1 MRISL
6 PNSNTFSKIFF
17 QSLGKEIDN
26 QIKGIATDSREI
38 QSGDLYIAIP
48 GENVDGHSFLK
59 EVFIAGAST
68 ALVSS
73 PNEDLKGNQII
84 VDNTIEAIGKVATKW
99 REQYQIPVI
108 GITGSNGKTSTKEL
122 LRHILSS
129 KFDIHATEGNYNT
142 SIGLPLTLLQL
153 NAFHGASI
161 LEMGA
166 NQKGDIDVLAKIAK
180 PNYGLITNIAPAHLE
195 GFGSIE
201 EVARTKSALF
211 KNLSDGIAFINL
223 TDHRVA
229 DIEIKGKSI
238 TFGLNPECDYPADL
252 HYEKDGTITLTINA
266 EEIPTHSSNLSFAK
280 NIIACSAISRELG
293 VEWEAIK
300 DRVSTFIPPQGRC
313 EVKEVNSNIIID
325 DTYNANLESTLAAID
340 YLTAFSGPG
349 KRIFVFG
356 DMLELGD
363 LSIEQHRKVGE
374 KCCEAGLDA
383 VLCFGKESMATCE
396 AINDLE
402 INEHF
407 NTKEELLK
415 FLKDI
420 VSPKDKILF
429 KGSRGMRMETIIE
442 GLVSGNAL

>member
-1 MRISL
+1 M
-6 PNSNTFSKIFF
+6 
-17 QSLGKEIDN
+17 
-26 QIKGIATDSREI
+26 
-38 QSGDLYIAIP
+38 
-48 GENVDGHSFLK
+48 
-59 EVFIAGAST
+59 
-68 ALVSS
+68 
-73 PNEDLKGNQII
+73 
-84 VDNTIEAIGKVATKW
+84 
-99 REQYQIPVI
+99 
-108 GITGSNGKTSTKEL
+108 
-122 LRHILSS
+122 
-129 KFDIHATEGNYNT
+129 
-142 SIGLPLTLLQL
+142 PLTLLQL

-211 KNLSDGIAFINL
+211 KNLGDGIAFINL

-325 DTYNANLESTLAAID
+325 NTYYANLESTLAAID

-383 VLCFGKESMATCE
+383 VLCFGKELSL
-396 AINDLE
+396 IH
-402 INEHF
+402 I
-407 NTKEELLK
+407 
-415 FLKDI
+415 
-420 VSPKDKILF
+420 
-429 KGSRGMRMETIIE
+429 
-442 GLVSGNAL
+442 